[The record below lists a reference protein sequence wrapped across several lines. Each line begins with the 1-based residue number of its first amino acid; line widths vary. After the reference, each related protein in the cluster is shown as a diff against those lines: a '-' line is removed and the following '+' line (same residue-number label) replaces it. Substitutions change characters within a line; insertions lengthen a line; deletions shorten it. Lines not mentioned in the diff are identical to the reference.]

1 MLEGFFCIKGK
12 STFFLGFQEFIEFN
26 VKFSFFGNSVGAPS
40 TSNRKRLEFF
50 DELSFGVEMIVEL
63 SHLTLVIVDDS
74 ISSGPTSSIDGM
86 RILEMVFLW
95 RGIGF
100 EVDGSLE

>member
-1 MLEGFFCIKGK
+1 
-12 STFFLGFQEFIEFN
+12 
-26 VKFSFFGNSVGAPS
+26 
-40 TSNRKRLEFF
+40 
-50 DELSFGVEMIVEL
+50 MIVEL

-86 RILEMVFLW
+86 RILEIVFLW

-100 EVDGSLE
+100 EVDGGLE

>member
-1 MLEGFFCIKGK
+1 
-12 STFFLGFQEFIEFN
+12 
-26 VKFSFFGNSVGAPS
+26 
-40 TSNRKRLEFF
+40 
-50 DELSFGVEMIVEL
+50 MIVNL

-74 ISSGPTSSIDGM
+74 ISSGPTSSIYGM

-95 RGIGF
+95 GGIGF

>member
-1 MLEGFFCIKGK
+1 MKGFFFIKGK
-12 STFFLGFQEFIEFN
+12 STFFLGFEEFIEFD
-26 VKFSFFGNSVGAPS
+26 VKFGFFGNSVGASP

-50 DELSFGVEMIVEL
+50 DELRFRVEMIVEL
-63 SHLTLVIVDDS
+63 SYLTLVIMDDA
-74 ISSGPTSSIDGM
+74 ISSGPTSSIYGM
-86 RILEMVFLW
+86 RILEIVFLW